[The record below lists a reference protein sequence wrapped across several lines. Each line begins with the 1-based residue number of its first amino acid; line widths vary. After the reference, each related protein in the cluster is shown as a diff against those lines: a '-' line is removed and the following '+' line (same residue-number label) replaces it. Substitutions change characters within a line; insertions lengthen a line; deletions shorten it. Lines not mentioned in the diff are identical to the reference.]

1 LRVLLVDHI
10 ESDAVLVRDALWS
23 CRYDVTHC
31 GRLASGLAHLE
42 SEPTDV
48 MLTALHLPDAEGVEV
63 VHRVRGVTQHLPLVV
78 VSGPDD
84 DAIAEA
90 AVRSGAQDC
99 VPKAGLDGPLVERS
113 VRYACERA
121 RLEAALRDAEARLR
135 LLEERV
141 PVVMGNLAPDGSV
154 TSLNP
159 EFEVVTG
166 WPSAEWAGR
175 DFGGLLHPED
185 RAAGIA
191 MVRRALRAETP
202 PPLDVRIRDCKGGY
216 VIGSVTAVPVVRQG
230 QVANVVWIAR
240 DVTQLRR
247 LEARERDGS
256 RTDHLTGLGN
266 RRACEEAIEREV
278 ARATRENASVTL
290 VLFDLDH
297 FKAVNDNHG
306 HHVGDLVLRAVA
318 GALREASRAS
328 DLAARWGGEELLA
341 ILPRTDLRGAR
352 LFAERVRSSVAAL
365 DDLPCRVTVSAGM
378 AEWTRV
384 QDVAAVLARADAR
397 LYEAKRGGRNRV
409 C

>member
-1 LRVLLVDHI
+1 
-10 ESDAVLVRDALWS
+10 
-23 CRYDVTHC
+23 
-31 GRLASGLAHLE
+31 
-42 SEPTDV
+42 
-48 MLTALHLPDAEGVEV
+48 
-63 VHRVRGVTQHLPLVV
+63 
-78 VSGPDD
+78 
-84 DAIAEA
+84 
-90 AVRSGAQDC
+90 
-99 VPKAGLDGPLVERS
+99 
-113 VRYACERA
+113 
-121 RLEAALRDAEARLR
+121 
-135 LLEERV
+135 
-141 PVVMGNLAPDGSV
+141 
-154 TSLNP
+154 
-159 EFEVVTG
+159 
-166 WPSAEWAGR
+166 
-175 DFGGLLHPED
+175 
-185 RAAGIA
+185 
-191 MVRRALRAETP
+191 
-202 PPLDVRIRDCKGGY
+202 
-216 VIGSVTAVPVVRQG
+216 
-230 QVANVVWIAR
+230 VWIAR

-378 AEWTRV
+378 AEWTRG